1 MGVSNNSDEKGSR
14 MAKREDGPVDGMA
27 EIANGGPG
35 LSRRSFLGKGS
46 TALAVAATLP
56 IVASAQ
62 QQGQV
67 KDMSGDSHQ
76 GKNETQPGPIN
87 KTADAMNPDS
97 VWPPESD
104 AGGQPPFKYP
114 FSLSHKRVEAGG
126 WTRQVTVRELPISK
140 KMAGVEMRLISG
152 GVRELHWHV
161 GAEWAFMTAGS
172 ARITAVDQHGRAF
185 VDDVNTGDLWLF
197 PGGIPHSI
205 QGLGPDGCQFLLV
218 FDDGNFNEFET
229 FLLTDWMHHTP
240 KEVLAKNFNVPASTF
255 DAVPKRELFIFPRD
269 LPRSLAEEQKQAYE
283 GTGPVPNPFSFF
295 ASKMQPTKVSAG
307 GSVKIVDR
315 SNFPA
320 TNIAA
325 AIVTLKPGGLREL
338 HWHPNEDEWQ
348 YYVTGQGRMTVFSAG
363 GHARTMDF
371 QEGDVGYIEKSM
383 PHYIENLGDTDLVFL
398 EVFPTPDYQDISLAE
413 WLAHVPSRL
422 VDQHIGTGEDFIRKL
437 PKKEMVVT
445 PL

>member
-1 MGVSNNSDEKGSR
+1 
-14 MAKREDGPVDGMA
+14 MAAGEGETENRE
-27 EIANGGPG
+27 G
-35 LSRRSFLGKGS
+35 LSRRSFLGKGPA
-46 TALAVAATLP
+46 ALATMAGLQMIAT
-56 IVASAQ
+56 AQ
-62 QQGQV
+62 QTRDLSRDTHTG
-67 KDMSGDSHQ
+67 H
-76 GKNETQPGPIN
+76 NETQPGTRNPVL
-87 KTADAMNPDS
+87 DQSEPDS
-97 VWPPESD
+97 VYPPMTDS
-104 AGGQPPFKYP
+104 GGQPPFKYP
-114 FSLSHKRVEAGG
+114 FSYSHKRIEAGG
-126 WTRQVTVRELPISK
+126 WTRQVTVRELPVSK
-140 KMAGVEMRLISG
+140 KMAGVEMRLIAG
-152 GVRELHWHV
+152 GIRELHWHV
-161 GAEWAFMTAGS
+161 GSEWAFMTAGS
-172 ARITAVDQHGRAF
+172 ARITAVDQHARAF
-185 VDDVNTGDLWLF
+185 VDDVNEGDLWLF

-240 KEVLAKNFNVPASTF
+240 KEVLAKNFNVSESTF
-255 DAVPKRELFIFPRD
+255 SKVPPRELFIFPRD
-269 LPRSLAEEQKQAYE
+269 LPRPLEEEKQETYA

-348 YYVTGQGRMTVFSAG
+348 YYAKGVARMTVFSAG

-371 QEGDVGYIEKSM
+371 HEGDVGYIERSM
-383 PHYIENLGDTDLVFL
+383 PHYIENTGDSDLIFL

-413 WLAHVPSRL
+413 WLAHTPSRL
-422 VDQHIGTGEDFIRKL
+422 VDQHIGTGEDFLRKIS
-437 PKKEMVVT
+437 KKEVVIT
-445 PL
+445 PE